1 MFFLLSKTLN
11 FLVMPLT
18 IITVFLVLSQVI
30 RSARWQKRLLW
41 IGLTLLFIFTN
52 EFLANEVMKAWE
64 IDTQAYASMKKYKL
78 GIVLTGTVIPQL
90 KPADR
95 VYFNR
100 GADRIVHT
108 VQLYKLGI
116 IDKILVSGGTG
127 RIIDIKEREAD
138 RFKEAMMLM
147 GVPDSVILLENETR
161 NTYESAQE
169 VKTILADMHYTGR
182 DCVLITSAFHM
193 RRSLACYRKAGVD
206 MDDFSTDFYAHGG
219 TYYPDAF
226 FIPKLDAL
234 VIWHKLFREWV
245 GFIAYWFAGYV

>member
-1 MFFLLSKTLN
+1 MFFLLSKTLS

-18 IITVFLVLSQVI
+18 LIAVFLLSSQLV
-30 RSARWQKRLLW
+30 RQLRWKKRLLW
-41 IGLTLLFIFTN
+41 TGLALLFIFTN
-52 EFLANEVMKAWE
+52 EFLANELMKAWE
-64 IDTQAYASMKKYKL
+64 VDTRAYNTMKNYKV
-78 GIVLTGTVIPQL
+78 GVVLTGTVIPQL
-90 KPADR
+90 KPDDR
-95 VYFNR
+95 VYFSR
-100 GADRIVHT
+100 GADRVMHT

-116 IDKILVSGGTG
+116 IEKILVSGGSG

-138 RFKEAMMLM
+138 RFKEVMVMM
-147 GVPDSVILLENETR
+147 GVPDSVIILENRTR

-169 VKTILADMHYTGR
+169 VKEILDGLHYSAN

-193 RRSLACYRKAGVD
+193 RRSLACYRKAGVE
-206 MDDFSTDFYAHGG
+206 MDTFTTDFYAHNG